1 MQKHSRSI
9 IGLTAAAVL
18 ALASGMAHA
27 QGMGQGMGG
36 QQQPQQGGPQMEM
49 QELQQTLAQTQQQ
62 AIENNPEL
70 ERKGEELE
78 ELVLDK
84 MEAAGFEP
92 RSDLDTLESAEEGL
106 RDPDLSAEE
115 RQQLIQSED
124 VQQAQRNLQEAQQAV
139 AEDPEILD
147 AQESLREDLM
157 SAMRAENADID
168 DVIERME
175 ALQQEMMQQQ
185 QPGGGG
191 GAPGMAP
198 QQ

>member
-9 IGLTAAAVL
+9 IGLAAAAAL

-27 QGMGQGMGG
+27 QGMGQDMGG
-36 QQQPQQGGPQMEM
+36 QQQQGGPQMEM

-124 VQQAQRNLQEAQQAV
+124 VQQAQQNLQQAQQAV
-139 AEDPEILD
+139 AEDQEIID
-147 AQESLREDLM
+147 AQEALREDLM

-175 ALQQEMMQQQ
+175 TLQQEMMQQ
-185 QPGGGG
+185 GGGG
-191 GAPGMAP
+191 GTPGMAP